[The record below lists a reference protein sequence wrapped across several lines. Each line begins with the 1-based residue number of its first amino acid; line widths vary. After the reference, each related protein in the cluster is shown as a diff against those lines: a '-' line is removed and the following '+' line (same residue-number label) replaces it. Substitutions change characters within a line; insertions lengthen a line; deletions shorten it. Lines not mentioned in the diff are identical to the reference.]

1 MQKQFHFFRRIQTGG
16 HRRITVEMS
25 LALLSPPAP
34 FRHQRAENATIW
46 ISVQD
51 IERLFV
57 QGDETALR
65 SAYDAHGALIYSFC
79 RRTVGGETAH
89 DVTQEV
95 FLAAW
100 KARDRFDP
108 ERGTLAG
115 WLVGIAKNKVLDT
128 LRRRQVHLLGDEP
141 EQPADV
147 TGPDLVDATAD
158 RMLIAAALEELSP
171 RMKQVLTMA
180 YLQDLTHDQIS
191 RQTSLPLGT
200 VKSDIRRGLD
210 RLRRNLDRHH
220 D

>member
-1 MQKQFHFFRRIQTGG
+1 MALSLLTE
-16 HRRITVEMS
+16 TV
-25 LALLSPPAP
+25 P
-34 FRHQRAENATIW
+34 FRHDRARNASMTS
-46 ISVQD
+46 SVQD
-51 IERLFV
+51 LERLFV
-57 QGDETALR
+57 LGDETALK
-65 SAYDAHGALIYSFC
+65 SAYDAHGSLIYTFC
-79 RRTVGGETAH
+79 RRTVGAETAH

-128 LRRRQVHLLGDEP
+128 LRRRHVHLLSDER
-141 EQPADV
+141 EQPADT
-147 TGPDLVDATAD
+147 TGPDVVDSTAD
-158 RMLIAAALEELSP
+158 RMLIASALNELSP
-171 RMKQVLTMA
+171 RMRQVVTMA

-200 VKSDIRRGLD
+200 VKSDIRRGLE
-210 RLRRNLDRHH
+210 RLRRNLDNRH